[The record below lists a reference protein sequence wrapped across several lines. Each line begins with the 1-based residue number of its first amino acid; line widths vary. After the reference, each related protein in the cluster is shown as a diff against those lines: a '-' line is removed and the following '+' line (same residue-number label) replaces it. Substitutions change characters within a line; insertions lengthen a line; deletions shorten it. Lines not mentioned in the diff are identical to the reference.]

1 MRLLWQQLPSP
12 IITEILCNST
22 FDGVVFDLEHGCF
35 NNETLYTCIQVC
47 LLKNKLC
54 FIRVTWLDKTIIR
67 MSLDAGCSGVIFST
81 VEQYAQAKG
90 LYDYCLYPPEGNR
103 GRGLVR
109 ENKWGEEDFEA
120 RRPIIVAQIENEQ
133 GVRNIDLIS
142 QVNFDYFMVGPYDL
156 SASLGCIGDFNSS
169 LYINAIM
176 ELKTKV
182 GDRIGYHI
190 VKDIKSQIEIYKDS
204 EFLALSTDTLFLING
219 IHDIEMV
226 LTQGK

>member
-35 NNETLYTCIQVC
+35 NNETLYNCIQVS

-81 VEQYAQAKG
+81 VEQYAQAKE
-90 LYDYCLYPPEGNR
+90 LYNYCFYPPEGNR
-103 GRGLVR
+103 GQGLVR
-109 ENKWGEEDFEA
+109 ENRWGEKDFEK

-142 QVNFDYFMVGPYDL
+142 QVNFDYFMIGPYDL

-204 EFLALSTDTLFLING
+204 EFLALSMDALFLING
-219 IHDIEMV
+219 IHDIEMI
-226 LTQGK
+226 LTEGK